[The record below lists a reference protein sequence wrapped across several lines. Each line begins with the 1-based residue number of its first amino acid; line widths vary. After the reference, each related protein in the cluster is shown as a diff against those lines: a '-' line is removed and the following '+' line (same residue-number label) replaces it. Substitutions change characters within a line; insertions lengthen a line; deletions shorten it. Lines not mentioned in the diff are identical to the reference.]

1 MYRLFDTFFIMIQL
15 VFINVN
21 EYLPKT
27 FFCDTISLYNNLRG
41 EFMPPV
47 YEYDKVPSPRSVGDV
62 PRFLKELLGGF
73 FKRFFYIVGIVWQTG
88 HWILFLM
95 TFLALFNGLTP
106 VIGALLSKEI
116 INELQAA
123 NTPVS
128 EFFHSRIFMLLIY
141 LFIYRVL
148 KRLALTAGT
157 AVDSLSGE
165 LVIKQI
171 KLRIMNKSHELDL
184 QYFDLPEFYEKLEN
198 ANREAG
204 MRPIQVIT
212 KTFTAASTLIEL
224 ISYIAVMATAPGLG
238 LAAFIIMA
246 VSLPSAI
253 ISFIYRKRNFN
264 YKRRRSKDRR
274 EMNYYSDVLVNK
286 DIVKE
291 VRIFGLTDFF
301 ADKFKKVFGEY
312 FKGLRALVLSES
324 LWQIALGTVSVIVNL
339 FFCGIVALRVLSGE
353 IMLGDYTLYTGAIMS
368 IATCIATLISTSAG
382 VYEGTLFID
391 NLMYF
396 MNKSPSIVPTV
407 TPGAKV
413 KRDAPHTIEFKNVS
427 FHYPGSE
434 RCVLQNINITFSPGQ
449 TTVLVGLNGAG
460 KTTLIKLLTRL
471 YDPTDG
477 VILLDGRDIREY
489 DLESLYGMFGI
500 IFQDFGRYAV
510 TVGENISFGDLSLT
524 PSHDSLMEAARQS
537 NADGFIEKLPQGID
551 TPLTR
556 QFERTGSELSGG
568 QWQKLAIAR
577 AFYSRSDILVLDEPT
592 ASLDPLAEQ
601 EIFNEFDRL
610 RSGKMSIFVSHRLSS
625 ATTAG
630 QIIVLEGGR
639 VVEKGTHKELMEQK
653 GKYYNL
659 FSVQAKRYVEGTK

>member
-1 MYRLFDTFFIMIQL
+1 
-15 VFINVN
+15 
-21 EYLPKT
+21 
-27 FFCDTISLYNNLRG
+27 
-41 EFMPPV
+41 MPPV
-47 YEYDKVPSPRSVGDV
+47 YEYDKVLPPRSVGDV

-204 MRPIQVIT
+204 IRPIQVIT

-301 ADKFKKVFGEY
+301 AGKFKKVFGEY
-312 FKGLRALVLSES
+312 FKGLRTLVLSES
-324 LWQIALGTVSVIVNL
+324 LWQIALGIVSVIVNL

-396 MNKSPSIVPTV
+396 MNKSPGIVPTV

-413 KRDAPHTIEFKNVS
+413 KRNAPHTIEFKNVS

>member
-1 MYRLFDTFFIMIQL
+1 
-15 VFINVN
+15 
-21 EYLPKT
+21 
-27 FFCDTISLYNNLRG
+27 
-41 EFMPPV
+41 MPPV
-47 YEYDKVPSPRSVGDV
+47 YEYDKVPPPRSVGDV

-204 MRPIQVIT
+204 IRPIQVIT

-301 ADKFKKVFGEY
+301 ADKFEKVFGEY
-312 FKGLRALVLSES
+312 FKGLRALILSES
-324 LWQIALGTVSVIVNL
+324 LWQIALGIVSVIVNL

-396 MNKSPSIVPTV
+396 MNKSPGIVPTV

-413 KRDAPHTIEFKNVS
+413 KRNAPHTIEFKNVS

>member
-1 MYRLFDTFFIMIQL
+1 
-15 VFINVN
+15 
-21 EYLPKT
+21 
-27 FFCDTISLYNNLRG
+27 
-41 EFMPPV
+41 MPPV

-312 FKGLRALVLSES
+312 FKGLRTLVLSES
-324 LWQIALGTVSVIVNL
+324 LWQIALGIVSVIVNL

-396 MNKSPSIVPTV
+396 MNKSPGIVPTV

>member
-1 MYRLFDTFFIMIQL
+1 
-15 VFINVN
+15 
-21 EYLPKT
+21 
-27 FFCDTISLYNNLRG
+27 
-41 EFMPPV
+41 MPPV
-47 YEYDKVPSPRSVGDV
+47 YEYDKVPPPRSVGDV

-204 MRPIQVIT
+204 IRPIQVIT

-312 FKGLRALVLSES
+312 FKGLRALILSES
-324 LWQIALGTVSVIVNL
+324 LWQIALGIVSVIVNL

-396 MNKSPSIVPTV
+396 MNKSPGIVPTV

-413 KRDAPHTIEFKNVS
+413 KRNAPHTIEFKNVS

-434 RCVLQNINITFSPGQ
+434 RCVLQNVNITFSPGQ

>member
-1 MYRLFDTFFIMIQL
+1 
-15 VFINVN
+15 
-21 EYLPKT
+21 
-27 FFCDTISLYNNLRG
+27 
-41 EFMPPV
+41 MPPV
-47 YEYDKVPSPRSVGDV
+47 YEYDKVPPPRSVGDV

-204 MRPIQVIT
+204 IRPIQVIT

-312 FKGLRALVLSES
+312 FKGLRTLILSES
-324 LWQIALGTVSVIVNL
+324 LWQIALGIVSVIVNL

-396 MNKSPSIVPTV
+396 MNKSPGIVPTV

-413 KRDAPHTIEFKNVS
+413 KRNAPHTIEFKNVS

-434 RCVLQNINITFSPGQ
+434 RCVLQNVNITFSPGQ

>member
-1 MYRLFDTFFIMIQL
+1 
-15 VFINVN
+15 
-21 EYLPKT
+21 
-27 FFCDTISLYNNLRG
+27 
-41 EFMPPV
+41 MPPV
-47 YEYDKVPSPRSVGDV
+47 YEYDKVPPPRSVGDV

-73 FKRFFYIVGIVWQTG
+73 FKRFFYIVGIIWQTG

-123 NTPVS
+123 DTPVS

-224 ISYIAVMATAPGLG
+224 ISYITVMATAPGLG

-312 FKGLRALVLSES
+312 FKGLRTLILSES
-324 LWQIALGTVSVIVNL
+324 LWQIALGIVSVIVNL

-396 MNKSPSIVPTV
+396 MNKSPGIVPTV

-510 TVGENISFGDLSLT
+510 TVGENISFGDLLLT

>member
-1 MYRLFDTFFIMIQL
+1 
-15 VFINVN
+15 
-21 EYLPKT
+21 
-27 FFCDTISLYNNLRG
+27 
-41 EFMPPV
+41 MPPV
-47 YEYDKVPSPRSVGDV
+47 YEYDKVPPPRSVGDV

-165 LVIKQI
+165 LVIKQT

-204 MRPIQVIT
+204 IRPIQVIT

-312 FKGLRALVLSES
+312 FKGLRALILSES
-324 LWQIALGTVSVIVNL
+324 LWQIALGIVSVIVNL

-396 MNKSPSIVPTV
+396 MNKSPGIVPTV

-413 KRDAPHTIEFKNVS
+413 KRNAPHTIEFKNVS

>member
-1 MYRLFDTFFIMIQL
+1 
-15 VFINVN
+15 
-21 EYLPKT
+21 
-27 FFCDTISLYNNLRG
+27 
-41 EFMPPV
+41 MPPV
-47 YEYDKVPSPRSVGDV
+47 YEYDKVPPPRSVGDV

-73 FKRFFYIVGIVWQTG
+73 FKRFFYIVGIIWQTG

-123 NTPVS
+123 DTPVS

-312 FKGLRALVLSES
+312 FKGLRTLILSES
-324 LWQIALGTVSVIVNL
+324 LWQIALGIVSVIVNL

-353 IMLGDYTLYTGAIMS
+353 IMFGDYTLYTGAIMS

-396 MNKSPSIVPTV
+396 MNKSPGIVPTV

-413 KRDAPHTIEFKNVS
+413 KRNAPHTIEFKNVS

>member
-1 MYRLFDTFFIMIQL
+1 
-15 VFINVN
+15 
-21 EYLPKT
+21 
-27 FFCDTISLYNNLRG
+27 
-41 EFMPPV
+41 MPPV
-47 YEYDKVPSPRSVGDV
+47 YEYDKVPPPRSVGDV

-204 MRPIQVIT
+204 IRPIQVIT

-312 FKGLRALVLSES
+312 FRGLRALILSES
-324 LWQIALGTVSVIVNL
+324 LWQIALGIVSVIVNL

-396 MNKSPSIVPTV
+396 MNKSPGIVPTV

-413 KRDAPHTIEFKNVS
+413 KRNAPHTIEFKNVS

-434 RCVLQNINITFSPGQ
+434 RCVLQNVNITFSPGQ

>member
-1 MYRLFDTFFIMIQL
+1 
-15 VFINVN
+15 
-21 EYLPKT
+21 
-27 FFCDTISLYNNLRG
+27 
-41 EFMPPV
+41 MPPV
-47 YEYDKVPSPRSVGDV
+47 YEYDKVPPPRSVGDV

-204 MRPIQVIT
+204 IRPIQVIT

-312 FKGLRALVLSES
+312 FKGLRALILSES
-324 LWQIALGTVSVIVNL
+324 LWQIALGIVSVIVNL

-396 MNKSPSIVPTV
+396 MNKSPGIVPTV

-413 KRDAPHTIEFKNVS
+413 KRNAPHTIEFKNVS

>member
-1 MYRLFDTFFIMIQL
+1 
-15 VFINVN
+15 
-21 EYLPKT
+21 
-27 FFCDTISLYNNLRG
+27 
-41 EFMPPV
+41 MPPV
-47 YEYDKVPSPRSVGDV
+47 YEYDKVPPPRSVGDV

-116 INELQAA
+116 INEMQAA

-157 AVDSLSGE
+157 AVDNLSGE

-224 ISYIAVMATAPGLG
+224 ISYIAVMATSPGLG

-312 FKGLRALVLSES
+312 FKGLRTLILSES
-324 LWQIALGTVSVIVNL
+324 LWQIALGIVSVMVNL

-396 MNKSPSIVPTV
+396 MNKSPGIVPTV

-524 PSHDSLMEAARQS
+524 PSHDSLMVAARQS

>member
-1 MYRLFDTFFIMIQL
+1 
-15 VFINVN
+15 
-21 EYLPKT
+21 
-27 FFCDTISLYNNLRG
+27 
-41 EFMPPV
+41 MPPV
-47 YEYDKVPSPRSVGDV
+47 YEYDKVPPPRSVGDV

-204 MRPIQVIT
+204 IRPIQVIT

-312 FKGLRALVLSES
+312 FRGLRALILSES
-324 LWQIALGTVSVIVNL
+324 LWQIALGIVSVIVNL

-396 MNKSPSIVPTV
+396 INKSPGIVPTV

-413 KRDAPHTIEFKNVS
+413 KRNAPHTIEFKNVS

-434 RCVLQNINITFSPGQ
+434 RCVLQNVNITFSPGQ

>member
-1 MYRLFDTFFIMIQL
+1 
-15 VFINVN
+15 
-21 EYLPKT
+21 
-27 FFCDTISLYNNLRG
+27 
-41 EFMPPV
+41 MPPV
-47 YEYDKVPSPRSVGDV
+47 YEYDKLPPPRSVGDV

-204 MRPIQVIT
+204 IRPIQVIT

-312 FKGLRALVLSES
+312 FKGLRALILSES
-324 LWQIALGTVSVIVNL
+324 LWQIALGIVSVIVNL

-396 MNKSPSIVPTV
+396 MNKSPGIVPTV
-407 TPGAKV
+407 TPGAMV
-413 KRDAPHTIEFKNVS
+413 KRNAPHTIEFKNVS

-434 RCVLQNINITFSPGQ
+434 RCVLQNVNITFSPGQ

-537 NADGFIEKLPQGID
+537 DADGFIEKLPQGID

>member
-1 MYRLFDTFFIMIQL
+1 
-15 VFINVN
+15 
-21 EYLPKT
+21 
-27 FFCDTISLYNNLRG
+27 
-41 EFMPPV
+41 MPPV
-47 YEYDKVPSPRSVGDV
+47 YEYDKVPPPRSVGDV

-73 FKRFFYIVGIVWQTG
+73 FKRFFYIVGIIWKTG

-123 NTPVS
+123 DTPVS
-128 EFFHSRIFMLLIY
+128 EFFHSRIFILLIY

-312 FKGLRALVLSES
+312 FKGLRTLILSES
-324 LWQIALGTVSVIVNL
+324 LWQIALGIVSVIVNL

-396 MNKSPSIVPTV
+396 MNKSPGIVPTV

-477 VILLDGRDIREY
+477 VVLLDGRDIREY

-524 PSHDSLMEAARQS
+524 PSHDSLMVAARQS

>member
-1 MYRLFDTFFIMIQL
+1 
-15 VFINVN
+15 
-21 EYLPKT
+21 
-27 FFCDTISLYNNLRG
+27 
-41 EFMPPV
+41 MPPV
-47 YEYDKVPSPRSVGDV
+47 YEYDKVPPPRSVGDV

-312 FKGLRALVLSES
+312 FKGLRTLVLSES
-324 LWQIALGTVSVIVNL
+324 LWQIALGIVSVIVNL

-396 MNKSPSIVPTV
+396 MNKSPGIVPTV

-639 VVEKGTHKELMEQK
+639 VAEKGTHKELMEQK

>member
-1 MYRLFDTFFIMIQL
+1 
-15 VFINVN
+15 
-21 EYLPKT
+21 
-27 FFCDTISLYNNLRG
+27 
-41 EFMPPV
+41 MPPV
-47 YEYDKVPSPRSVGDV
+47 YEYDKVPPPRSVGDV

-157 AVDSLSGE
+157 AVDNLSGE

-224 ISYIAVMATAPGLG
+224 ISYIAVMATSPGLG

-312 FKGLRALVLSES
+312 FKGLRTLILSES
-324 LWQIALGTVSVIVNL
+324 LWQIALGIVSVIVNL

-524 PSHDSLMEAARQS
+524 PSHDSLMVAARQS

>member
-1 MYRLFDTFFIMIQL
+1 
-15 VFINVN
+15 
-21 EYLPKT
+21 
-27 FFCDTISLYNNLRG
+27 
-41 EFMPPV
+41 MPPV
-47 YEYDKVPSPRSVGDV
+47 YEYDKVPPPRSVGDV

-312 FKGLRALVLSES
+312 FKGLRTLVLSES

-396 MNKSPSIVPTV
+396 MNKSPGIVPTV

-524 PSHDSLMEAARQS
+524 PSHDLLMEAARQS

>member
-1 MYRLFDTFFIMIQL
+1 
-15 VFINVN
+15 
-21 EYLPKT
+21 
-27 FFCDTISLYNNLRG
+27 
-41 EFMPPV
+41 MPPV
-47 YEYDKVPSPRSVGDV
+47 YEYDKVPPPRSVGDV

-204 MRPIQVIT
+204 IRPIQVIT

-312 FKGLRALVLSES
+312 FKGLRALILSES
-324 LWQIALGTVSVIVNL
+324 LWQIALGIVSVIVNL

-396 MNKSPSIVPTV
+396 MNKSPGIVPTV

-413 KRDAPHTIEFKNVS
+413 KRNAPHTIEFKNVS

-510 TVGENISFGDLSLT
+510 TVGENISFGDLALT

>member
-1 MYRLFDTFFIMIQL
+1 
-15 VFINVN
+15 
-21 EYLPKT
+21 
-27 FFCDTISLYNNLRG
+27 
-41 EFMPPV
+41 MPPNM
-47 YEYDKVPSPRSVGDV
+47 YEYDKVPLPKSIGDV
-62 PRFLKELLGGF
+62 PRYLKELLGGF

-106 VIGALLSKEI
+106 VIGSLISKEI

-123 NTPVS
+123 NTPVDD
-128 EFFHSRIFMLLIY
+128 FFGSRIFELLIF
-141 LFIYRVL
+141 LFVYRVL
-148 KRLALTAGT
+148 KRLAVTAGT

-165 LVIKQI
+165 LVVKEI

-204 MRPIQVIT
+204 MRPIQVIS

-224 ISYIAVMATAPGLG
+224 ISYIVVLAAAPRLG
-238 LAAFIIMA
+238 LAAVIITV

-301 ADKFKKVFGEY
+301 TDKFKKVFGEY
-312 FKGLRALVLSES
+312 FKGLRSLVLSES
-324 LWQIALGTVSVIVNL
+324 IWQIILGIVSVAVNL
-339 FFCGIVALRVLSGE
+339 FFCGVVALRVLSHE

-368 IATCIATLISTSAG
+368 IATCIATLISTSAA

-396 MNKSPSIVPTV
+396 MNKKATIVPAC
-407 TPGAKV
+407 TPPAKV
-413 KRDAPHTIEFKNVS
+413 RRNVPHTINFKNVS
-427 FHYPGSE
+427 FKYPGSD
-434 RCVLQNINITFSPGQ
+434 RFVLKNINLEFLPGQ

-471 YDPTDG
+471 YDPTEG
-477 VILLDGRDIREY
+477 TILLDGRNLKDY
-489 DLESLYGMFGI
+489 DLSELYSMFGI
-500 IFQDFGRYAV
+500 IFQDFGKYAV
-510 TVGENISFGDLSLT
+510 TVGENISFGDLSAEPDKDMLIK
-524 PSHDSLMEAARQS
+524 AARQS
-537 NADGFIEKLPQGID
+537 NAEGFIERLPKGLD

-556 QFERTGSELSGG
+556 QFERSGSELSGG

-577 AFYSRSDILVLDEPT
+577 AFYSSSDILVLDEPT

-610 RSGKMSIFVSHRLSS
+610 RAGKTSIFVSHRLSS

-630 QIIVLEGGR
+630 QIIVLDGGT
-639 VVEKGTHKELMEQK
+639 VAEKGTHRQLMEQK

-659 FSVQAKRYVEGTK
+659 FSVQAKRYVEGS

>member
-1 MYRLFDTFFIMIQL
+1 
-15 VFINVN
+15 
-21 EYLPKT
+21 
-27 FFCDTISLYNNLRG
+27 
-41 EFMPPV
+41 
-47 YEYDKVPSPRSVGDV
+47 
-62 PRFLKELLGGF
+62 
-73 FKRFFYIVGIVWQTG
+73 
-88 HWILFLM
+88 
-95 TFLALFNGLTP
+95 
-106 VIGALLSKEI
+106 
-116 INELQAA
+116 
-123 NTPVS
+123 
-128 EFFHSRIFMLLIY
+128 
-141 LFIYRVL
+141 
-148 KRLALTAGT
+148 
-157 AVDSLSGE
+157 
-165 LVIKQI
+165 
-171 KLRIMNKSHELDL
+171 
-184 QYFDLPEFYEKLEN
+184 
-198 ANREAG
+198 
-204 MRPIQVIT
+204 
-212 KTFTAASTLIEL
+212 
-224 ISYIAVMATAPGLG
+224 MATAPGLG

-312 FKGLRALVLSES
+312 FKGLRALILSES
-324 LWQIALGTVSVIVNL
+324 LWQIALGIVSVIVNL

-396 MNKSPSIVPTV
+396 MNKSPGIVPTV

-413 KRDAPHTIEFKNVS
+413 KRNAPHTIEFKNVS
-427 FHYPGSE
+427 VHYPGSE

>member
-1 MYRLFDTFFIMIQL
+1 
-15 VFINVN
+15 
-21 EYLPKT
+21 
-27 FFCDTISLYNNLRG
+27 
-41 EFMPPV
+41 MPPV
-47 YEYDKVPSPRSVGDV
+47 YEYDKVPPPRSVGDV

-157 AVDSLSGE
+157 AVDNLSGE

-224 ISYIAVMATAPGLG
+224 ISYIAVMATSPGLG

-312 FKGLRALVLSES
+312 FKGLRTLILSES
-324 LWQIALGTVSVIVNL
+324 LWQIALGIVSVIVNL

-396 MNKSPSIVPTV
+396 MNKSPGIVPTV

-413 KRDAPHTIEFKNVS
+413 NRNAPHTIEFKNVS

-524 PSHDSLMEAARQS
+524 PSHDSLMVAARQS

>member
-1 MYRLFDTFFIMIQL
+1 
-15 VFINVN
+15 
-21 EYLPKT
+21 
-27 FFCDTISLYNNLRG
+27 
-41 EFMPPV
+41 MPPV
-47 YEYDKVPSPRSVGDV
+47 YEYDKVLPPRSVGDV

-204 MRPIQVIT
+204 IRPIQVIT

-312 FKGLRALVLSES
+312 FKGLRALILSES
-324 LWQIALGTVSVIVNL
+324 LWQIALGIVSVIVNL

-396 MNKSPSIVPTV
+396 MNKSPGIVPTV

-413 KRDAPHTIEFKNVS
+413 KRNAPHTIEFKNVS

>member
-1 MYRLFDTFFIMIQL
+1 
-15 VFINVN
+15 
-21 EYLPKT
+21 
-27 FFCDTISLYNNLRG
+27 
-41 EFMPPV
+41 MPPV
-47 YEYDKVPSPRSVGDV
+47 YEYDKVPPPRSVGDV

-224 ISYIAVMATAPGLG
+224 ISYIAVMVTAPGLG

-312 FKGLRALVLSES
+312 FKGLRTLILSES
-324 LWQIALGTVSVIVNL
+324 LWQIALGIVSVIVNL

-396 MNKSPSIVPTV
+396 MNKSPGIVPTV

-413 KRDAPHTIEFKNVS
+413 KRNAPHTIEFKNVS

-630 QIIVLEGGR
+630 QICVLEGGR
-639 VVEKGTHKELMEQK
+639 VAEKGTHKELMEQK

>member
-1 MYRLFDTFFIMIQL
+1 
-15 VFINVN
+15 
-21 EYLPKT
+21 
-27 FFCDTISLYNNLRG
+27 
-41 EFMPPV
+41 MPPV
-47 YEYDKVPSPRSVGDV
+47 YEYDKVSPPRSVGDV

-73 FKRFFYIVGIVWQTG
+73 FKRFFYIVGIIWQTG

-312 FKGLRALVLSES
+312 FKGLRTLILSES
-324 LWQIALGTVSVIVNL
+324 LWQIALGIVSVIVNL

-396 MNKSPSIVPTV
+396 MNKSPGIVPTV

-413 KRDAPHTIEFKNVS
+413 KRNAPHTIEFKNVS

-639 VVEKGTHKELMEQK
+639 VAEKGTHKELMEQK

>member
-1 MYRLFDTFFIMIQL
+1 
-15 VFINVN
+15 
-21 EYLPKT
+21 
-27 FFCDTISLYNNLRG
+27 
-41 EFMPPV
+41 MPPV
-47 YEYDKVPSPRSVGDV
+47 YEYDKVPPPRSVGDV

-116 INELQAA
+116 INEMQAA

-312 FKGLRALVLSES
+312 FKGLRTLILSES
-324 LWQIALGTVSVIVNL
+324 LWQIALGIVSVIVNL

-396 MNKSPSIVPTV
+396 MNKSPGIVPTV

-413 KRDAPHTIEFKNVS
+413 KRNAPHTIEFKNVS

-639 VVEKGTHKELMEQK
+639 VAEKGTHKELMEQK

>member
-1 MYRLFDTFFIMIQL
+1 
-15 VFINVN
+15 
-21 EYLPKT
+21 
-27 FFCDTISLYNNLRG
+27 
-41 EFMPPV
+41 MPPV
-47 YEYDKVPSPRSVGDV
+47 YEYDKVPPPRSVGDV

-204 MRPIQVIT
+204 IRPIQVIT

-312 FKGLRALVLSES
+312 FRGLRALILSES
-324 LWQIALGTVSVIVNL
+324 LWQIALGIVSVIVNL

-396 MNKSPSIVPTV
+396 MNKSPGIVPTV

-413 KRDAPHTIEFKNVS
+413 KRNAPHTIEFKNVS

>member
-1 MYRLFDTFFIMIQL
+1 
-15 VFINVN
+15 
-21 EYLPKT
+21 
-27 FFCDTISLYNNLRG
+27 
-41 EFMPPV
+41 MPPV
-47 YEYDKVPSPRSVGDV
+47 YEYDKVSPPRSVGDV

-73 FKRFFYIVGIVWQTG
+73 FKRFFYIVGIIWQTG

-123 NTPVS
+123 DTPVS
-128 EFFHSRIFMLLIY
+128 EFFHSRIFILLIY

-312 FKGLRALVLSES
+312 FKGLRTLILSES
-324 LWQIALGTVSVIVNL
+324 LWQIALGIVSVIVNL

-396 MNKSPSIVPTV
+396 MNKSPGIVPTV

-413 KRDAPHTIEFKNVS
+413 KRNAPHTIEFKNVS

-434 RCVLQNINITFSPGQ
+434 RCVLQNVNITFSPGQ

>member
-1 MYRLFDTFFIMIQL
+1 
-15 VFINVN
+15 
-21 EYLPKT
+21 
-27 FFCDTISLYNNLRG
+27 
-41 EFMPPV
+41 MPPNM
-47 YEYDKVPSPRSVGDV
+47 YEYDKVPLPKSIGDV
-62 PRFLKELLGGF
+62 PRYLKELLGGF

-106 VIGALLSKEI
+106 VIGSLISKEI

-123 NTPVS
+123 NTSVD
-128 EFFHSRIFMLLIY
+128 EFFGSRIFELLIF
-141 LFIYRVL
+141 LFVYRVL
-148 KRLALTAGT
+148 KRLAVTAGT

-165 LVIKQI
+165 LVVKEI

-204 MRPIQVIT
+204 MRPIQVIS

-224 ISYIAVMATAPGLG
+224 ISYIVVLAAAPRLG
-238 LAAFIIMA
+238 LAAVIITV

-301 ADKFKKVFGEY
+301 TDKFKKVFGEY

-324 LWQIALGTVSVIVNL
+324 IWQIILGIVSVAVNL
-339 FFCGIVALRVLSGE
+339 IFCGVVALRVLSHE

-368 IATCIATLISTSAG
+368 IATCIATLISTSAA

-396 MNKSPSIVPTV
+396 MNKKATIVPAC
-407 TPGAKV
+407 TPPAKV
-413 KRDAPHTIEFKNVS
+413 RRNVPHTIEFKNVS
-427 FHYPGSE
+427 FKYPGSS
-434 RCVLQNINITFSPGQ
+434 RFVLKNINLEFLPGQ

-471 YDPTDG
+471 YDPTEGD
-477 VILLDGRDIREY
+477 IFLDGRNIKDY
-489 DLESLYGMFGI
+489 DLSELYAMFGI
-500 IFQDFGRYAV
+500 IFQDFGKYAV
-510 TVGENISFGDLSLT
+510 TVGENISFGDLSAVPDRDMLIK
-524 PSHDSLMEAARQS
+524 AAWQS
-537 NADGFIEKLPQGID
+537 NAEGFIERLPKGLD

-556 QFERTGSELSGG
+556 QFERSGSELSGG

-577 AFYSRSDILVLDEPT
+577 AFYSSSDILVLDEPT

-610 RSGKMSIFVSHRLSS
+610 RAGKTSIFVSHRLSS

-630 QIIVLEGGR
+630 QIIVLDGGTVAER
-639 VVEKGTHKELMEQK
+639 GTHRQLMEQK

-659 FSVQAKRYVEGTK
+659 FSVQAKRYVEGS

>member
-1 MYRLFDTFFIMIQL
+1 
-15 VFINVN
+15 
-21 EYLPKT
+21 
-27 FFCDTISLYNNLRG
+27 
-41 EFMPPV
+41 MPPV
-47 YEYDKVPSPRSVGDV
+47 YEYDKVPPPRSVGDV

-157 AVDSLSGE
+157 AVDNLSGE

-224 ISYIAVMATAPGLG
+224 ISYIAVMVTAPGLG

-312 FKGLRALVLSES
+312 FKGLRTLILSES
-324 LWQIALGTVSVIVNL
+324 LWQIALGIVSVIVNL

-396 MNKSPSIVPTV
+396 MNKSPGIVPTV

-413 KRDAPHTIEFKNVS
+413 KRNAPHTIEFKNVS

-524 PSHDSLMEAARQS
+524 PSHDSLMVAARQS

>member
-1 MYRLFDTFFIMIQL
+1 
-15 VFINVN
+15 
-21 EYLPKT
+21 
-27 FFCDTISLYNNLRG
+27 
-41 EFMPPV
+41 MPPV

-312 FKGLRALVLSES
+312 FKGLRTLVLSES
-324 LWQIALGTVSVIVNL
+324 LWQIALGIVSVIVNL

-396 MNKSPSIVPTV
+396 MNKSPGIVPTV

-413 KRDAPHTIEFKNVS
+413 KRNAPHTIEFKNVS

>member
-1 MYRLFDTFFIMIQL
+1 
-15 VFINVN
+15 
-21 EYLPKT
+21 
-27 FFCDTISLYNNLRG
+27 
-41 EFMPPV
+41 MPPV
-47 YEYDKVPSPRSVGDV
+47 YEYDKVPPPRSVGDV

-157 AVDSLSGE
+157 AVDNLSGE

-312 FKGLRALVLSES
+312 FKGLRTLILSES
-324 LWQIALGTVSVIVNL
+324 LWQIALGIVSVIVNL

-524 PSHDSLMEAARQS
+524 PSHDSLMVAARQS

>member
-1 MYRLFDTFFIMIQL
+1 
-15 VFINVN
+15 
-21 EYLPKT
+21 
-27 FFCDTISLYNNLRG
+27 
-41 EFMPPV
+41 MPPV
-47 YEYDKVPSPRSVGDV
+47 YEYDKVPPPRSVGDV

-73 FKRFFYIVGIVWQTG
+73 FKRFFYIVGIIWQTG

-312 FKGLRALVLSES
+312 FKGLRTLILSES
-324 LWQIALGTVSVIVNL
+324 LWQIALGIVSVIVNL

-396 MNKSPSIVPTV
+396 MNKSPGIVPAV

-639 VVEKGTHKELMEQK
+639 VAEKGTHKELMEQK

>member
-1 MYRLFDTFFIMIQL
+1 
-15 VFINVN
+15 
-21 EYLPKT
+21 
-27 FFCDTISLYNNLRG
+27 
-41 EFMPPV
+41 MPPV
-47 YEYDKVPSPRSVGDV
+47 YEYDKVPPPRSVGDV

-157 AVDSLSGE
+157 AVDNLSGE

-224 ISYIAVMATAPGLG
+224 ISYIAVMATSPGLG

-312 FKGLRALVLSES
+312 FKGLRTLILSES
-324 LWQIALGTVSVIVNL
+324 LWQIALGIVSVIVNL

-524 PSHDSLMEAARQS
+524 PSHDSLMVAARQS

-659 FSVQAKRYVEGTK
+659 FSVQAKRYIEGTK

>member
-1 MYRLFDTFFIMIQL
+1 
-15 VFINVN
+15 
-21 EYLPKT
+21 
-27 FFCDTISLYNNLRG
+27 
-41 EFMPPV
+41 MPPV
-47 YEYDKVPSPRSVGDV
+47 YEYDKVPPPRSVGDV

-128 EFFHSRIFMLLIY
+128 EFFYSRIFMLLIY

-157 AVDSLSGE
+157 AVDNLSGE

-224 ISYIAVMATAPGLG
+224 ISYIAVMATSPGLG

-312 FKGLRALVLSES
+312 FKGLRTLILSES
-324 LWQIALGTVSVIVNL
+324 LWQIALGIVSVIVNL

-524 PSHDSLMEAARQS
+524 PSHDSLMVAARQS

>member
-1 MYRLFDTFFIMIQL
+1 
-15 VFINVN
+15 
-21 EYLPKT
+21 
-27 FFCDTISLYNNLRG
+27 
-41 EFMPPV
+41 MPPV
-47 YEYDKVPSPRSVGDV
+47 YEYDKVPPPRSVGDV

-73 FKRFFYIVGIVWQTG
+73 FKRFFYIVGIIWQTG

-312 FKGLRALVLSES
+312 FKGLRTLILSES
-324 LWQIALGTVSVIVNL
+324 LWQIALGIVSVIVNL

-396 MNKSPSIVPTV
+396 MNKSPGIVPTV

>member
-1 MYRLFDTFFIMIQL
+1 
-15 VFINVN
+15 
-21 EYLPKT
+21 
-27 FFCDTISLYNNLRG
+27 
-41 EFMPPV
+41 MPPV
-47 YEYDKVPSPRSVGDV
+47 YEYDKVPPPRSVGDV

-73 FKRFFYIVGIVWQTG
+73 FKRFFYIVGIIWQTG

-123 NTPVS
+123 DTPVS

-312 FKGLRALVLSES
+312 FKGLRTLILSES
-324 LWQIALGTVSVIVNL
+324 LWQIALGIVSVIVNL

-396 MNKSPSIVPTV
+396 MNKSPGIVPTV

-413 KRDAPHTIEFKNVS
+413 KRNAPHTIEFKNVS

-434 RCVLQNINITFSPGQ
+434 RCVLQNVNITFSPGQ

-639 VVEKGTHKELMEQK
+639 VAEKGTHKELMEQK

>member
-1 MYRLFDTFFIMIQL
+1 
-15 VFINVN
+15 
-21 EYLPKT
+21 
-27 FFCDTISLYNNLRG
+27 
-41 EFMPPV
+41 
-47 YEYDKVPSPRSVGDV
+47 
-62 PRFLKELLGGF
+62 
-73 FKRFFYIVGIVWQTG
+73 
-88 HWILFLM
+88 
-95 TFLALFNGLTP
+95 
-106 VIGALLSKEI
+106 
-116 INELQAA
+116 
-123 NTPVS
+123 
-128 EFFHSRIFMLLIY
+128 
-141 LFIYRVL
+141 
-148 KRLALTAGT
+148 
-157 AVDSLSGE
+157 
-165 LVIKQI
+165 
-171 KLRIMNKSHELDL
+171 
-184 QYFDLPEFYEKLEN
+184 
-198 ANREAG
+198 
-204 MRPIQVIT
+204 
-212 KTFTAASTLIEL
+212 
-224 ISYIAVMATAPGLG
+224 
-238 LAAFIIMA
+238 
-246 VSLPSAI
+246 
-253 ISFIYRKRNFN
+253 
-264 YKRRRSKDRR
+264 
-274 EMNYYSDVLVNK
+274 
-286 DIVKE
+286 
-291 VRIFGLTDFF
+291 
-301 ADKFKKVFGEY
+301 
-312 FKGLRALVLSES
+312 
-324 LWQIALGTVSVIVNL
+324 
-339 FFCGIVALRVLSGE
+339 
-353 IMLGDYTLYTGAIMS
+353 
-368 IATCIATLISTSAG
+368 
-382 VYEGTLFID
+382 
-391 NLMYF
+391 
-396 MNKSPSIVPTV
+396 MNKSPGIVPTV